1 MSDAN
6 RIPPFDDN
14 GNLPPGVHH
23 VHLSDIEKRFT
34 WTEKRKELF
43 QGLTEAVVNLSFA
56 GVLLLYIDGSF
67 ITSKDDPS
75 DVDGCWVWN
84 PGVNY
89 QLLDPVLTDRKP
101 PREKM
106 KQKYGVD
113 LLVQGYDLG
122 TDGRPI
128 KGWFETDDD
137 GNEKGILLL
146 KL

>member
-6 RIPPFDDN
+6 RIPPFDGN

-84 PGVNY
+84 LGVNS
-89 QLLDPVLTDRKP
+89 QLLDTVFKTKHQ
-101 PREKM
+101 EAKM
-106 KQKYGVD
+106 KQKYGVHFFIH
-113 LLVQGYDLG
+113 GYDLG
-122 TDGRPI
+122 SDGQPI
-128 KGWFETDDD
+128 EGWFQTDDN

>member
-6 RIPPFDDN
+6 RIPPFDGN

-67 ITSKDDPS
+67 ITNKDDPI

-84 PGVNY
+84 QRVDVK
-89 QLLDPVLTDRKP
+89 LLDPVFKTKNQK
-101 PREKM
+101 ENM
-106 KQKYGVD
+106 KQKYGIHFFIH
-113 LLVQGYDLG
+113 GYDRG
-122 TDGRPI
+122 ADGRPI
-128 KGWFETDDD
+128 ERWFQEDEN
-137 GNEKGILLL
+137 GNGKGILLL
-146 KL
+146 KF